1 MYFDTQ
7 VGTNGI
13 NEYIPPLTQIL
24 KKCNP
29 AEVNISVTAAPYHCI
44 IGAKRLV
51 DDCNGGNHTGAY
63 SHIYIC
69 DPYIVTPGHYSGE
82 PIRVT
87 NP

>member
-7 VGTNGI
+7 VRTNSI

-51 DDCNGGNHTGAY
+51 NDCNGGNHAECQKPPGRSEGTTTSLMMELGRFAY
-63 SHIYIC
+63 L
-69 DPYIVTPGHYSGE
+69 G
-82 PIRVT
+82 
-87 NP
+87 